1 MRMPARADKSVV
13 RLMNKETCLKYL
25 AAKSDSENE
34 DRWLPLRMHS
44 KDTAEVMR
52 YLVLRWLPDATR
64 KHFRMQED
72 MLVEVAMFLGWMHD
86 AGKATV
92 LFQSRILQCIPTA
105 RSRVEKY
112 VRLRQNLRGLPSYS
126 HARASE
132 AILLSLGCPAGIASV
147 AGAHH
152 GRPQSSEDGIFMDEQ
167 MDEFPDLYWAGG
179 EEKTWRDVWCELLQ
193 RALAAGGLTSVQQ
206 LSVLS
211 IPEELLLTGLLTMA
225 DWIASNTEYFPLI
238 DADQMDGR
246 ELYPA
251 RVEQALAELRLTAP
265 WESECPHMDER
276 DFFARFGFAPNAVQK
291 AVTGVAA
298 SMAAPGIIVLEAQM
312 GVGKTEEALAAAEEL
327 AGRFGFGGVYFGL
340 PTQATANGI
349 FGRLKAWAQTQ
360 SEETAHS
367 LRLAHGAAELNDEY
381 RSMFSGSAHTE
392 EDGDAESGVL
402 VHQWFQGNKQSLL
415 ADFVIATVDQLL
427 MAALRQKHL
436 MLRHLGLAGK
446 VVIVDECHAY
456 DTYMN
461 CYLERALA
469 WLGTY
474 GVPVI
479 LLSATLPAERRAA
492 LVQAYLGTTMPDAP
506 WKQSCG
512 YPLVT
517 WTDGGEVRQRT
528 IPGTAEKRTVEMQ
541 RITDQTLCDFLK
553 NRLVQGGCAGVIV
566 NTVKKAQ
573 GLAEQIRQN
582 VPGADVLLV
591 HAQYIQP
598 DRAAKEKT
606 LLERLGKGSGRPQRD
621 HLIVV
626 GTQVIEQSL
635 DIDFDLLVS
644 ELCPMDLLL
653 QRIGR
658 LHRHDRDDRPGILKK
673 ACCALLDTGTDAYD
687 PGSTAIY
694 GEWLLWK
701 TRQLLPP
708 TVTLPDDI
716 SPLVQKAYAQMDAGP
731 VSDPRWD
738 AYRLQEAKKA
748 QRARAYV
755 ILPPEKHERMPQR
768 DVLDD
773 WMRDTGA
780 RTDASA
786 RMAVR
791 DGDPSLDVLVMVQQ
805 ADGAI
810 TFLPWQEK
818 GREVPADC
826 VPSAQTSQKIAR
838 QKLRLPGWFSRRWN
852 IERVVRELE
861 EQNRALLSAW
871 QQAPLLKGELVLLLR
886 SDFTAELAGMTI
898 KYDRENG
905 LTYQKGG
912 EI

>member
-1 MRMPARADKSVV
+1 MPARADRSVV
-13 RLMNKETCLKYL
+13 RPMNKETCLKYF

-34 DRWLPLRMHS
+34 DHWLPLWMHS

-72 MLVEVAMFLGWMHD
+72 VLVAVAMFLGWMHD

-92 LFQSRILQCIPTA
+92 LFQSRILQCIPIA
-105 RSRVEKY
+105 KSRAEKY
-112 VRLRQNLRGLPSYS
+112 VRLRQNLSGLPSYS

-167 MDEFPDLYWAGG
+167 MDEYPDLYWAGD
-179 EEKTWRDVWCELLQ
+179 EEKIWRDAWYELLRQ
-193 RALAAGGLTSVQQ
+193 ALAAGGLTSVQQ
-206 LSVLS
+206 LPALS

-238 DADQMDGR
+238 DVDQTGGR
-246 ELYPA
+246 KLYPA
-251 RVEQALAELRLTAP
+251 RVEQAMDELRFTAP
-265 WESECPHMDER
+265 WESKCPHMNEC
-276 DFFARFGFAPNAVQK
+276 DFFARFGFAPKAVQQ
-291 AVTGVAA
+291 AVMDVAA

-312 GVGKTEEALAAAEEL
+312 GVGKTEAALAAAEEL
-327 AGRFGFGGVYFGL
+327 AGRFGFGGIYFGL

-381 RSMFSGSAHTE
+381 RSMLLGSAHTE

-402 VHQWFQGNKQSLL
+402 VHQWFQGNKQGLL

-528 IPGTAEKRTVEMQ
+528 ISETAEKRTVEMQ

-553 NRLVQGGCAGVIV
+553 NRLAQGGCAGVIV

-573 GLAEQIRQN
+573 GLAEQIRKDI
-582 VPGADVLLV
+582 PGADVLLV

-598 DRAAKEKT
+598 DRVEKEKT
-606 LLERLGKGSGRPQRD
+606 LLERLGKKSRRPQRD

-658 LHRHDRDDRPGILKK
+658 LHRHGRDDRPEALRR
-673 ACCALLDTGTDAYD
+673 ACCAVLDTGTDAFD
-687 PGSTAIY
+687 SGSGAIY
-694 GEWLLWK
+694 GEWLLWR
-701 TRQLLPP
+701 TRELLPK

-716 SPLVQKAYAQMDAGP
+716 SPLVQKTYAQMETGP

-780 RTDASA
+780 WTDASA

-826 VPSAQTSQKIAR
+826 APLAQTSQKIAR

-852 IERVVRELE
+852 IECVVRELE

-886 SDFTAELAGMTI
+886 SDFTAELAGTTI

-912 EI
+912 EV